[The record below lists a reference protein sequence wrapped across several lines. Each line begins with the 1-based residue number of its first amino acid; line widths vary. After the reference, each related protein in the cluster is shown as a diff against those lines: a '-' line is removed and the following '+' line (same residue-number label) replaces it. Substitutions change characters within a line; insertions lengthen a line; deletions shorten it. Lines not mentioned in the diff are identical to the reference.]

1 MVNLQK
7 IDNDQRLN
15 SILVLAIGIVSIILV
30 NVISKAFYFRL
41 DLTEEKKYS
50 ISAPSKEIL
59 EKLDDNVYIE
69 VYLDG
74 ELPSGFKRL
83 RNSVEETLEE
93 FKQFGDKKVTFKFS
107 DPLAGA
113 DLNTRNRV
121 LYQLAQKG
129 LQPTNIF
136 TREGSKKVEKLILP
150 GAVINYHEKQLAVS
164 FLKGNSSASPE
175 EVLNQS
181 VENVEFELI
190 NGIKKLSVY
199 SKKRIGFTEGHAE
212 FTDYELSDLIK
223 TLSDYYVVDRV
234 DLNVIQDLSAYQAII
249 LPGPKKEFTDDQVYK
264 LDQYVMNGGRL
275 MFFIDQLDVKV
286 DSVGK
291 ENTFA
296 YPMKLNL
303 ENLLFRYGTRIKEE
317 MVMDLTSGLIPLNV
331 GNMGDKSQVKLMPWP
346 YYPLLS
352 SFGNHPI
359 TKNMDAIYSK
369 FVTTIDTVKAEGI
382 KKTPLLF
389 TSPYTRLKAAPVL
402 IDFNEARKEP
412 DPSSYNKGSQPVAY
426 LLEGSFQSMYKNRLL
441 DKPAGFKENSPN
453 TRIIVCADAD
463 MISNEYDLKQNQMLT
478 LGYDKYSQ
486 KTFAN
491 KDFFINSLDYLLDE
505 KGILLAKNK
514 EVTLRPLDKLKV
526 KKDKL
531 KWQMLNILGPIV
543 IIALSGFI
551 FQYSRKKKYAVK

>member
-7 IDNDQRLN
+7 IDNDQRLH
-15 SILVLAIGIVSIILV
+15 SLLVLAIGVVSIILL
-30 NVISKAFYFRL
+30 NIIGKAFYFRW
-41 DLTEEKKYS
+41 DLTEEKRYS
-50 ISAPSKEIL
+50 ISQPSKEIL
-59 EKLDDNVYIE
+59 EKLDDQVYVE

-83 RNSVEETLEE
+83 RNSIQETLEE
-93 FKQFGDKKVTFKFS
+93 FQQFGGKNVVFKFS

-113 DLNTRNRV
+113 DANTRNRV

-129 LQPTNIF
+129 LHPTNIF
-136 TREGSKKVEKLILP
+136 TREGNKKVEKLILP

-199 SKKRIGFTEGHAE
+199 SKKRIGFTEGHGE
-212 FTDYELSDLIK
+212 FSDYELSDLIK
-223 TLSDYYVVDRV
+223 TLGDYYVVDRL
-234 DLNVIQDLSAYQAII
+234 DLNVIQDLTAYQAIVI
-249 LPGPKKEFTDDQVYK
+249 PGPKKALSDDEVYK

-275 MFFIDQLDVKV
+275 MFFIDQLDVRV

-296 YPMKLNL
+296 YPLKLNL
-303 ENLLFRYGTRIKEE
+303 ENLLFRYGVRVNDE
-317 MVMDLTSGLIPLNV
+317 MVMDLTSGMIPLNV

-346 YYPLLS
+346 YFPLLS

-369 FVTTIDTVKAEGI
+369 FVTTIDTVKADGI

-389 TSPYTRLKAAPVL
+389 SSPYTRLKSAPVL
-402 IDFNEARKEP
+402 IDFSEARKEP
-412 DPSSYNKGSQPVAY
+412 DPASYNKGQLPVAY
-426 LLEGSFQSMYKNRLL
+426 LLEGSFQSMFKNRLL
-441 DKPAGFKENSPN
+441 DKPAGFKDSSPQ
-453 TRIIVCADAD
+453 TRILVCADAD
-463 MISNEYDLKQNQMLT
+463 MISNEYDLKQNQMLS
-478 LGYDKYSQ
+478 LGFDKYTQ

-491 KDFFINSLDYLLDE
+491 KDFFVNSLDYLLDE

-514 EVTLRPLDKLKV
+514 EITLRPLDKLKV
-526 KKDKL
+526 KKDKFR
-531 KWQMLNILGPIV
+531 WQLMNILLP
-543 IIALSGFI
+543 
-551 FQYSRKKKYAVK
+551 